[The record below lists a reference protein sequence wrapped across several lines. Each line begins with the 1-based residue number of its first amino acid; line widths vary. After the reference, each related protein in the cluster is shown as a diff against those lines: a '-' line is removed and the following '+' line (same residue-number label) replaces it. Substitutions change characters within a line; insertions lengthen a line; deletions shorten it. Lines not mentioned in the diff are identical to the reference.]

1 MNKSSKKF
9 KNNDWFEDDEDE
21 DEEIVDNRSR
31 YLEKK
36 KNKLVNKAL
45 KTKDISLLT
54 SEDYDD
60 LFDGPY
66 YKPKR

>member
-1 MNKSSKKF
+1 MNKSSIKKF
-9 KNNDWFEDDEDE
+9 KNRDWIEDDEDE
-21 DEEIVDNRSR
+21 DYIDNRSR

-45 KTKDISLLT
+45 KTKDISIFT

-60 LFDGPY
+60 LLDEPY